1 MTEVE
6 NQTLNLLKN
15 IIENRDKIF
24 ESINEAKEKLIP
36 IVNIINILGNTYY
49 EVSNSSLLYNILK
62 IKFKYDNKEINFA
75 KDFSEY
81 IIKEKLGND
90 SVNINSSNINVY
102 REERPSIESK
112 SRMDLFIN
120 SNNFEIIIENKI
132 GAGDQ
137 PNQLKD
143 YYENRIK
150 NNDKIKDNIFVVYLT
165 RYGYKPSGVSIKEDE
180 RKKLEDDNK
189 ICYLS
194 HDDMANWIEDKIL
207 NNKEYEFLK
216 EKEFQLIY
224 SALIQ
229 IAYNEKIISKET
241 EENKMEINKIKECV
255 DFDLLLKGINDN
267 DLDKKVNE
275 LNKFY
280 DLLENSKKIILNK
293 RFELVSDDIKYSL
306 EVSEFI
312 KNIKSNQDGNYMK
325 DATFCDEKFIRNY
338 FCNYIENNHLQN
350 IIIPIKNFGRGLCI
364 TLEQRIDFISW
375 YFPLLIGIYSN
386 NKILKD
392 KLLEKHLKE
401 IEYILV
407 YNENKELVDNDN
419 KDKYIKSPDDEYI
432 CCLYIDTKKDEA
444 KDIAY
449 KIIKLYEFL
458 RDNIKLD
465 NA

>member
-1 MTEVE
+1 MEEVE

-15 IIENRDKIF
+15 LIENREKIYNKI
-24 ESINEAKEKLIP
+24 EEA
-36 IVNIINILGNTYY
+36 
-49 EVSNSSLLYNILK
+49 
-62 IKFKYDNKEINFA
+62 
-75 KDFSEY
+75 
-81 IIKEKLGND
+81 KEKLGND

-194 HDDMANWIEDKIL
+194 HDDMANWIEEKIL
-207 NNKEYEFLK
+207 NNKEYQFLK
-216 EKEFQLIY
+216 EQKYQSIY

-241 EENKMEINKIKECV
+241 EENKMEIDEIKKYV
-255 DFDLLLKGINDN
+255 DFDLLLKGANN
-267 DLDKKVNE
+267 LDKKVNE
-275 LNKFY
+275 LNKSIELFENAKKLIA
-280 DLLENSKKIILNK
+280 DKKREIILENESVKNN
-293 RFELVSDDIKYSL
+293 IKYSVD
-306 EVSEFI
+306 VS
-312 KNIKSNQDGNYMK
+312 
-325 DATFCDEKFIRNY
+325 
-338 FCNYIENNHLQN
+338 NYIKEKGITAIICNEEQIRQRISSEADYRN
-350 IIIPIKNFGRGLCI
+350 IIIPITSIWYHNYIVLGQDISGLSIWINGTKRNFI
-364 TLEQRIDFISW
+364 NKVKEKDIK
-375 YFPLLIGIYSN
+375 
-386 NKILKD
+386 NKIVEILNGYDAEGEGGDWDCIYYKYIDINKYELKD
-392 KLLEKHLKE
+392 D
-401 IEYILV
+401 I
-407 YNENKELVDNDN
+407 
-419 KDKYIKSPDDEYI
+419 
-432 CCLYIDTKKDEA
+432 A
-444 KDIAY
+444 KDIAD

-458 RDNIKLD
+458 KDNINFD

>member
-1 MTEVE
+1 MEEVE

-15 IIENRDKIF
+15 LIENREKIYNKI
-24 ESINEAKEKLIP
+24 EEA
-36 IVNIINILGNTYY
+36 
-49 EVSNSSLLYNILK
+49 
-62 IKFKYDNKEINFA
+62 
-75 KDFSEY
+75 
-81 IIKEKLGND
+81 KEKLGND

-194 HDDMANWIEDKIL
+194 HDDMANWIEEKIL
-207 NNKEYEFLK
+207 NNKEYQFLK
-216 EKEFQLIY
+216 EQKYQSIY

-229 IAYNEKIISKET
+229 IAYNEKNISKET
-241 EENKMEINKIKECV
+241 EENKMEIDEIKKYV
-255 DFDLLLKGINDN
+255 DFDLLLKGANN
-267 DLDKKVNE
+267 LDKKVNE
-275 LNKFY
+275 LNKSIELFENAKKLIA
-280 DLLENSKKIILNK
+280 DKKREIILENESVKNN
-293 RFELVSDDIKYSL
+293 IKYSVD
-306 EVSEFI
+306 VS
-312 KNIKSNQDGNYMK
+312 
-325 DATFCDEKFIRNY
+325 
-338 FCNYIENNHLQN
+338 NYIKEKGITAIICNEEQIRQRISSEADYRN
-350 IIIPIKNFGRGLCI
+350 IIIPITSIWYHNYIVLGQDISGLSIWINGTKRNFI
-364 TLEQRIDFISW
+364 NKVKEKDIK
-375 YFPLLIGIYSN
+375 
-386 NKILKD
+386 NKIVEILNGYDAEGEGGDWDCIYYKYIDINKYELKD
-392 KLLEKHLKE
+392 D
-401 IEYILV
+401 I
-407 YNENKELVDNDN
+407 
-419 KDKYIKSPDDEYI
+419 
-432 CCLYIDTKKDEA
+432 A
-444 KDIAY
+444 KDIAD

-458 RDNIKLD
+458 KDNINFD

>member
-90 SVNINSSNINVY
+90 SVNINSSNISVY
-102 REERPSIESK
+102 SEEHLSIESK

-132 GAGDQ
+132 WADDQ

-143 YYENRIK
+143 YYNNRINENK
-150 NNDKIKDNIFVVYLT
+150 NNDKIKDNIFIVYLT
-165 RYGYKPSGVSIKEDE
+165 RNRDKPKEISIDRELIE
-180 RKKLEDDNK
+180 ELENKNK

-194 HDDMANWIEDKIL
+194 HDDIAEWIRNSIL
-207 NNKEYEFLK
+207 NKYQFLK
-216 EKEFQLIY
+216 EEKLQLIY

-229 IAYNEKIISKET
+229 IEYNEKYISKKT
-241 EENKMEINKIKECV
+241 EENKMELNEIKKYV
-255 DFDLLLKGINDN
+255 DFNLLLKEEN

-275 LNKFY
+275 LNKSIELFENVKKVIA
-280 DLLENSKKIILNK
+280 DKKGEIILENESVKN
-293 RFELVSDDIKYSL
+293 DIKYSVDVGNYL
-306 EVSEFI
+306 KEKGINGTILKEEHIINSI
-312 KNIKSNQDGNYMK
+312 KNGYSK
-325 DATFCDEKFIRNY
+325 
-338 FCNYIENNHLQN
+338 N
-350 IIIPIKNFGRGLCI
+350 IILSI
-364 TLEQRIDFISW
+364 TPTWHHLYIMLEQGVSWLSISIYGTNGNFINKMKKEEDIIKKIEEILNG
-375 YFPLLIGIYSN
+375 YDEEGEGGDYDCIYCKYIN
-386 NKILKD
+386 IEKD
-392 KLLEKHLKE
+392 KPEETAQKIIDLYNFLKE
-401 IEYILV
+401 
-407 YNENKELVDNDN
+407 
-419 KDKYIKSPDDEYI
+419 
-432 CCLYIDTKKDEA
+432 
-444 KDIAY
+444 
-449 KIIKLYEFL
+449 KITQ
-458 RDNIKLD
+458 
-465 NA
+465 